1 MRNSRSV
8 TRNDRNL
15 GGWLDH
21 LAQVASAAVRQTSR
35 AASKAVRQTARLM
48 FVAIRQTSR
57 LSGTAV
63 RQTADAAHRAIRKT
77 PRGAG
82 SVIRRVA
89 FRFGVTE
96 QYVAARRL
104 ATPIV
109 QVGDDGVRV
118 RGQRRRTD
126 HPTTIPASAN
136 SRCDSLTCRSCRHPR
151 ALDSCARPTASA
163 ARVCGIAQS
172 R

>member
-1 MRNSRSV
+1 VRNSRSV

-15 GGWLDH
+15 GGWFDH
-21 LAQVASAAVRQTSR
+21 SAQVAAAAVRQTSR
-35 AASKAVRQTARLM
+35 AANKAVRQTASVVV
-48 FVAIRQTSR
+48 VAVRQTSR
-57 LSGTAV
+57 LSSTAI
-63 RQTADAAHRAIRKT
+63 RQTADAAQRAISET
-77 PRGAG
+77 PRRAG
-82 SVIRRVA
+82 TLIRRLT
-89 FRFGVTE
+89 FRFGLTE
-96 QYVAARRL
+96 RHVPARRL

-118 RGQRRRTD
+118 RGQRRRIH